1 MRKEFIILIVLLLGG
16 FARME
21 AQVPQRLRINRHKQG
36 FEVKKT
42 IDGEE
47 VLLAYSETG
56 DFDRAIHEDLLFRK
70 VMDTFDKASC
80 RPFIRLAPSDNLP
93 DEVKPL
99 CSDSWTQDEPYH
111 NLTPI
116 IDSTHCK
123 VGCVATAM
131 AQVMYYY
138 KYPTRGTGSH
148 TYFDEKGCQDTLT
161 ADFSAHTYEWDY
173 MLDTY
178 EDIDYSERQA
188 QAIALLSSDCGI
200 SVDMRYGVD
209 DSGAET
215 LRQPYALYNYFGY
228 DPGMR
233 MIYRDFYHRD
243 ELHQLIRAELAA
255 GHPVTCSAHLETGG
269 HAFVIDGYDR
279 NGLYHIN
286 WGWGGWCDGYYNIDY
301 MNPDQPEWR
310 HHPDRIEN
318 GLNLLQ
324 GFVLGIQPLGAT
336 PNPETHEFAFS
347 HLELL
352 ADTALVIHNFCNIGW
367 NVHYGDIV
375 LGITNADNDEVVA
388 IAYDYKRHLL
398 KEIGDST
405 YTDTIAFADIVPQF
419 ASLADATYRL
429 MPMFEDNG
437 QWHHARTSCGTPY
450 YIYVDKQGQTIRPH
464 EAHGATGN
472 LQLVDIQCPD
482 TVTRGEYASMS
493 ITLANETDDE
503 YCGRIF
509 LCRAVDPQSALLQSL
524 TQFGLYIEPHSTQT
538 IDLDYVYISR
548 RLSDTL
554 RLYVLYDVDLFTDSL
569 ILFDTVKE
577 VMVADNTSGIK
588 TPTLPLN
595 QLHQGEEIYN
605 PQGQRTNT
613 LQPGVNITRKRKLY
627 IR

>member
-1 MRKEFIILIVLLLGG
+1 MRKGFTILICLLLGG
-16 FARME
+16 FLRME
-21 AQVPQRLRINRHKQG
+21 AQTPQRLRVQRHKQG
-36 FEVKKT
+36 FEIKKP
-42 IDGEE
+42 INGEE

-56 DFDRAIHEDLLFRK
+56 DFDRAMYEDSLFRK
-70 VMDTFDKASC
+70 VMDTFEKAPC
-80 RPFIRLAPSDNLP
+80 RPFIRLAPTNDLP
-93 DEVKPL
+93 EEVKPL

-138 KYPTRGTGSH
+138 KYPKQGTGSH

-161 ADFSAHTYEWDY
+161 ANFSAHTYEWDY

-200 SVDMRYGVD
+200 SVDMRYGVES
-209 DSGAET
+209 SGAET

-243 ELHQLIRAELAA
+243 ELHQLIRTELAA
-255 GHPVTCSAHLETGG
+255 GHPVPCSAHLADGG
-269 HAFVIDGYDR
+269 HAFIIDGYNR

-318 GLNLLQ
+318 GLNIIQ

-352 ADTALVIHNFCNIGW
+352 NDSALVIHNFCNIGW

-375 LGITNADNDEVVA
+375 LAITNADNDDVVG
-388 IAYDYKRHLL
+388 IAYDYKQHL
-398 KEIGDST
+398 IGEVGDNT
-405 YTDTIAFADIVPQF
+405 YTDTITFANIAPQF
-419 ASLADATYRL
+419 APLADATYRL

-437 QWHHARTSCGTPY
+437 EWHHARTSCGTPY
-450 YIYVDKQGQTIRPH
+450 YIYVDKQGQTIHPH

-482 TVTRGEYASMS
+482 TVTRGEYASVS

-503 YCGRIF
+503 YCGRVY
-509 LCRAVDPQSALLQSL
+509 LCRAVDPKSALLQSL
-524 TQFGLYIEPHSTQT
+524 SQFGLYIEPHSTQT

-548 RLSDTL
+548 RLGDTL
-554 RLYVLYDVDLFTDSL
+554 RLHVLYDVDLFTDSL

-588 TPTLPLN
+588 TPTQSLSTLP
-595 QLHQGEEIYN
+595 QGEELYN
-605 PQGQRTNT
+605 PQGQRIST
-613 LQPGVNITRKRKLY
+613 LQHGVNITRKRKLF